1 MEQNASTAMLI
12 AGHAH
17 RLPSAHDV
25 SMATL
30 KTTSNARCA
39 RANAARV
46 RTTQPAST
54 ASWKDTFSTQQQ
66 AYVYHALHQ
75 TASHALT
82 TAPAHYAQPTT
93 AFTWTKHY
101 ERASQ

>member
-1 MEQNASTAMLI
+1 MEQNASTAMPI

-30 KTTSNARCA
+30 KTTFSAPCA

-54 ASWKDTFSTQQQ
+54 ATCKATFSTQRQ
-66 AYVYHALHQ
+66 AHAYHALHQ
-75 TASHALT
+75 TASHA
-82 TAPAHYAQPTT
+82 
-93 AFTWTKHY
+93 
-101 ERASQ
+101 